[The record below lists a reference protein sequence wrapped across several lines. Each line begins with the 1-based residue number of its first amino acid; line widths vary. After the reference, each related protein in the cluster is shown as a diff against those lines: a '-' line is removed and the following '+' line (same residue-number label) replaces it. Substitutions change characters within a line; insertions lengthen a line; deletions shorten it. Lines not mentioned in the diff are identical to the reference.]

1 MWLNRCCSANGSQD
15 FHSSLPSLLVL
26 PFQLH
31 SNIPWKAQWL
41 YHILWL
47 CAHMS
52 THLSIQL
59 SSGTQNIGSSLG
71 SWEGSPEKKLE
82 GLRVALPVPPNPLHC
97 CTLHRER
104 GREQSLL
111 IWETLYHVW
120 RHKPLLLSMWPGV
133 PFLVWFN
140 NFEWAMSFYWK
151 LHTYSSHPFLCALA
165 IYG

>member
-1 MWLNRCCSANGSQD
+1 MIEQVLFSKWVTRFPQFIA
-15 FHSSLPSLLVL
+15 FIASLV

-47 CAHMS
+47 CAHMT

-71 SWEGSPEKKLE
+71 SWEGSQEKKLE
-82 GLRVALPVPPNPLHC
+82 GLRVVLPVPPNPLHC
-97 CTLHRER
+97 CTLQRER
-104 GREQSLL
+104 EGTVTVNLRN
-111 IWETLYHVW
+111 ILYHVW

-140 NFEWAMSFYWK
+140 NFERTTGFYWSCM
-151 LHTYSSHPFLCALA
+151 LFL
-165 IYG
+165 

>member
-15 FHSSLPSLLVL
+15 FHSPLPSLLA
-26 PFQLH
+26 QHH
-31 SNIPWKAQWL
+31 SNSIATYQERHNGPTTFYA
-41 YHILWL
+41 
-47 CAHMS
+47 CVHMS

-59 SSGTQNIGSSLG
+59 SSGIQNIGSSLG
-71 SWEGSPEKKLE
+71 SWEGSQGRKLE

-104 GREQSLL
+104 EGTVTIDLRN
-111 IWETLYHVW
+111 ILYHAW

-140 NFEWAMSFYWK
+140 NFDQTTGFYWSCM
-151 LHTYSSHPFLCALA
+151 L
-165 IYG
+165 